1 MEARRFDAL
10 VKAASRGATRRRVLR
25 GLLTG
30 AEAGLLGLIGGRA
43 GAASACSASK
53 PCKGACKSCDL
64 GSGRCVYRCDPV
76 CEVCSAS
83 EDACVDRTPRP
94 EGCPV
99 V

>member
-1 MEARRFDAL
+1 MEARQFDAL
-10 VKAASRGATRRRVLR
+10 AKAAGSEATRRRVLR
-25 GLLTG
+25 GLLAG
-30 AEAGLLGLIGGRA
+30 AGSGLLALRGART

-53 PCKGACKSCDL
+53 LCKGACKTCDL
-64 GSGRCVYRCDPV
+64 LSGRCVYRCDPV

-83 EDACVDRTPRP
+83 EDACVARTPLP